1 MTPPQ
6 SVGRC
11 DACAA
16 SVVLTVSGRRV
27 CTDDL
32 VVNVPTPAFLAGSHA
47 VARSCILERGT
58 KLGACGPAG
67 KALPA
72 ARHAARRRRARGAR
86 PVAGGAGAV
95 IRFGELAYP
104 DHFERR
110 RAIAVY
116 LVERFR
122 RLRSEEGTRAAA
134 RAAPEVRGSRSS
146 SPF

>member
-32 VVNVPTPAFLAGSHA
+32 VNVPTPAFLAGSHA

-58 KLGACGPAG
+58 RRGACGPAG
-67 KALPA
+67 KRWRPIAPQAPA
-72 ARHAARRRRARGAR
+72 PADGLHLG
-86 PVAGGAGAV
+86 PWPG
-95 IRFGELAYP
+95 L
-104 DHFERR
+104 D
-110 RAIAVY
+110 
-116 LVERFR
+116 
-122 RLRSEEGTRAAA
+122 RLD
-134 RAAPEVRGSRSS
+134 V
-146 SPF
+146 

>member
-32 VVNVPTPAFLAGSHA
+32 VNVPTPAFLAGSHA

-67 KALPA
+67 KRFRP
-72 ARHAARRRRARGAR
+72 RGT
-86 PVAGGAGAV
+86 PPEG
-95 IRFGELAYP
+95 GELEALGP
-104 DHFERR
+104 WP
-110 RAIAVY
+110 AVP
-116 LVERFR
+116 
-122 RLRSEEGTRAAA
+122 
-134 RAAPEVRGSRSS
+134 AP
-146 SPF
+146 